1 MVRVPR
7 PSAVIAH
14 GSGSSTDFVRR
25 ALGQALDE
33 AGFELVALDE
43 RSGDVSV
50 VLAGLRTAV
59 KSTSAALVGGVSL
72 GAHAAALLAAE
83 RADLAGVLLLL
94 PAWTGPPDAVARL
107 SDLAAHEIE
116 QQGLAAA
123 VARVAGQGWV
133 GVELAAAWPGYG
145 QAALVQALRATA
157 RSPGPDTATLAAVHT
172 PVGLVGLR
180 DDPFHPLDVARRWAG
195 LIPRSALEE
204 VDADAPGADR
214 GVLGRAAV
222 RAWRQACE
230 DRVSG
235 PR

>member
-7 PSAVIAH
+7 PCAVIAH

-25 ALGQALDE
+25 AFGQALDD

-43 RSGDVSV
+43 RSGDVSA
-50 VLAGLRTAV
+50 VLAALRTAV
-59 KSTSAALVGGVSL
+59 ESTSAALVGGVSL

-83 RADLAGVLLLL
+83 WADLAGVLLVL
-94 PAWTGPPDAVARL
+94 PAWTGSPTAVARL
-107 SDLAAHEIE
+107 SALAAHEVE

-123 VARVAGQGWV
+123 LARVADQGWV
-133 GVELAAAWPGYG
+133 GAELAAAWPAYSEAGLA
-145 QAALVQALRATA
+145 QVLRATA
-157 RSPGPDTATLAAVHT
+157 LSPGPDTATLAAVHA

-180 DDPFHPLDVARRWAG
+180 DDPFHPIDVARGWAG

-204 VDADAPGADR
+204 LDADAPSADR

-222 RAWRQACE
+222 RAWRRACE